1 MSKEIYVL
9 KNQIH
14 FGTLKTSVPK
24 GTKIVLDREH
34 NKVMINEVEH
44 DNISQIEMC
53 IKHGFIIPFDENVQ
67 IDTKVKVSPSASKN
81 KQKKYKIEKSDV
93 DSMKEDILVPK
104 KEKKQEVKKE
114 KNQKMQIIKQ
124 GNVTESRGMQVISS
138 DEQMKQAI
146 NPEQKMEVIHADQ
159 GKVIAKIPA
168 KKQANKLVDSAS
180 VEDVSAIMGE
190 QGKVVKK
197 IGKSA
202 ADNAKNENNN
212 EVKSSKT
219 AGKLVTKKASKESI
233 QKANE
238 KARARKK
245 KA

>member
-24 GTKIVLDREH
+24 GTKIILDREH
-34 NKVMINEVEH
+34 NKVMINETEH

-67 IDTKVKVSPSASKN
+67 IDTKIKVSPSAFKN
-81 KQKKYKIEKSDV
+81 KQKQYKIEKSDV

-104 KEKKQEVKKE
+104 KQKKQEVKKE
-114 KNQKMQIIKQ
+114 KNKKMQIIKQ

-138 DEQMKQAI
+138 DEQMKQVI
-146 NPEQKMEVIHADQ
+146 NSEQKMEVIHADQ

-168 KKQANKLVDSAS
+168 KKQVNKLVDANKEDIS
-180 VEDVSAIMGE
+180 VIMGQ
-190 QGKVVKK
+190 QGKVVKR
-197 IGKSA
+197 IGKSVV
-202 ADNAKNENNN
+202 NNIKNEDN
-212 EVKSSKT
+212 EIKSSKT

-238 KARARKK
+238 KAKARKK